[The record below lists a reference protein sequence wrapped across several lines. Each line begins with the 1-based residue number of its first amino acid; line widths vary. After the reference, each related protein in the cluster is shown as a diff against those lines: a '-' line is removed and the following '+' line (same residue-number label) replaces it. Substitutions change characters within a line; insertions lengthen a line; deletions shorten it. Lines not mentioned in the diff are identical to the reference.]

1 MIPEGR
7 AGRQERRPQ
16 VVETATRGC
25 QHHWVLSE
33 PRDDVIDALCK
44 RCNATRRYPAR
55 LEMTERFDDY
65 RELVA
70 SNQPLPRSLYESIGE
85 DS

>member
-1 MIPEGR
+1 
-7 AGRQERRPQ
+7 
-16 VVETATRGC
+16 
-25 QHHWVLSE
+25 
-33 PRDDVIDALCK
+33 
-44 RCNATRRYPAR
+44 
-55 LEMTERFDDY
+55 MTERFDDY